1 MKLDLDRY
9 VPGLLLW
16 ISNRLTSTASQLY
29 RTRFGIGVT
38 EWRVLSYFQIY
49 PWSTASSACELM
61 GLDKAAVSRSVAT
74 LCTGGYLDSRPEG
87 LRRIEYTLTAKGRA
101 LHDRIILAALARE
114 KALLDGFS
122 EEERAMLVQMLHRML
137 ANIPSLRLA
146 GEEQVD
152 AARSSKRRKQS

>member
-16 ISNRLTSTASQLY
+16 VSNRLTSSASQLY

-61 GLDKAAVSRSVAT
+61 GIDKAAVSRSVAT
-74 LCTGGYLDSRPEG
+74 LCASGYLEPRPAG
-87 LRRIEYTLTAKGRA
+87 LRRVEYTLAKSGRE
-101 LHDRIILAALARE
+101 LHDKIVVAALARE
-114 KALLDGFS
+114 EALLDGFS
-122 EEERAMLVQMLHRML
+122 EEERETLLQLLHRML
-137 ANIPSLRLA
+137 ANTPSLRQA
-146 GEEQVD
+146 GVEEAED
-152 AARSSKRRKQS
+152 ASA